1 MTVFKK
7 LNSRGGVS
15 QEETGFVPQMSGRSG
30 TALVDGQVR
39 CQPSAHTD
47 SSTKAPRRLGVK
59 WGGAGERKTNL
70 FVMVHKR
77 PCEQASQLCQ
87 GLALSAHKASVNNP
101 FSERWLCQVNL
112 NRVGSAHSQLH
123 SACPPGAFAIL
134 AVV

>member
-59 WGGAGERKTNL
+59 WGGGR
-70 FVMVHKR
+70 
-77 PCEQASQLCQ
+77 
-87 GLALSAHKASVNNP
+87 
-101 FSERWLCQVNL
+101 
-112 NRVGSAHSQLH
+112 
-123 SACPPGAFAIL
+123 
-134 AVV
+134 